1 MSLEA
6 VAELVVRDLAD
17 ELREHL
23 VGQLLLDVEDVSELV
38 QEELAGI
45 RDLGHGAPFL
55 VSTVPGRYPDRRPRN
70 RRRFRVPRTWKTTSV
85 DEKRAAGSIWHVLR
99 RAFVE
104 ARDDDVPMVARA
116 LAYSLFLA
124 IPAAALL
131 ALGVFSL
138 VADTGTVEELVARL
152 QTVMPEEATTLLSES
167 LERSTQS
174 HRGGVA
180 MTIAGLVLALW
191 TTTSAA
197 STLMSATTR
206 AFDRKDGEASCG
218 SGSSRSGSCWR
229 SVSVRHSCSRSSSSD
244 RTWSAGSAVRRASR
258 RSSPRRGGRS
268 SGHCSSPESCFAF
281 AVALALGPD
290 VDQRRWQ
297 LVTPGAVTALV
308 LWLLASSAFAI
319 YTSRF
324 GSYDKSW
331 GTISAVVVT
340 LVWLWL
346 TSAALLFGAE
356 INAEAQRLEERGR
369 ASERAA

>member
-1 MSLEA
+1 
-6 VAELVVRDLAD
+6 
-17 ELREHL
+17 
-23 VGQLLLDVEDVSELV
+23 VG
-38 QEELAGI
+38 
-45 RDLGHGAPFL
+45 
-55 VSTVPGRYPDRRPRN
+55 
-70 RRRFRVPRTWKTTSV
+70 
-85 DEKRAAGSIWHVLR
+85 EKRGSGVIWQVLR
-99 RAFVE
+99 RAVVE
-104 ARDDDVPMVARA
+104 ARDDDVPMVAQA

-131 ALGVFSL
+131 ALGIFSL
-138 VADTGTVEELVARL
+138 VADAGTVEELVGRL
-152 QTVMPEEATTLLSES
+152 QGVMPEEATTLLRQS
-167 LERSTQS
+167 LERSTQTQG
-174 HRGGVA
+174 RGLA

-197 STLMSATTR
+197 STLMSATTK
-206 AFDRKDGEASCG
+206 AFDRED
-218 SGSSRSGSCWR
+218 
-229 SVSVRHSCSRSSSSD
+229 
-244 RTWSAGSAVRRASR
+244 
-258 RSSPRRGGRS
+258 RRGFVRKRLLALVIVIALGLGAALVLS
-268 SGHCSSPESCFAF
+268 LLVFGPHVEHWVGGATGVPTLVAWAWWTLQWPVLVAGILFGF

-290 VDQRRWQ
+290 VDERRWR

-356 INAEAQRLEERGR
+356 INAEAQRAEERN
-369 ASERAA
+369 RAAVSHRAA

>member
-1 MSLEA
+1 M
-6 VAELVVRDLAD
+6 
-17 ELREHL
+17 
-23 VGQLLLDVEDVSELV
+23 
-38 QEELAGI
+38 
-45 RDLGHGAPFL
+45 
-55 VSTVPGRYPDRRPRN
+55 
-70 RRRFRVPRTWKTTSV
+70 

-99 RAFVE
+99 RAMAE

-138 VADTGTVEELVARL
+138 VADAGTVESLVGRL
-152 QTVMPEEATTLLSES
+152 QKVMPEEATTLLRES

-174 HRGGVA
+174 HGGGLA

-197 STLMSATTR
+197 STLMSATTK
-206 AFDRKDGEASCG
+206 AFDRED
-218 SGSSRSGSCWR
+218 
-229 SVSVRHSCSRSSSSD
+229 
-244 RTWSAGSAVRRASR
+244 
-258 RSSPRRGGRS
+258 RRGFVRKRLLALVIVLALGLGAALVLSLLVFGPHLERWV
-268 SGHCSSPESCFAF
+268 GGATGSPTLAAWMWWTLQWPLLVAGILFAF

-308 LWLLASSAFAI
+308 LWLLASSAFAV

-324 GSYDKSW
+324 GSYDKGW

-369 ASERAA
+369 VSKRAA

>member
-1 MSLEA
+1 
-6 VAELVVRDLAD
+6 
-17 ELREHL
+17 
-23 VGQLLLDVEDVSELV
+23 
-38 QEELAGI
+38 
-45 RDLGHGAPFL
+45 
-55 VSTVPGRYPDRRPRN
+55 
-70 RRRFRVPRTWKTTSV
+70 V
-85 DEKRAAGSIWHVLR
+85 DKKRAAGSIWRVLR
-99 RAFVE
+99 RAMAE

-138 VADTGTVEELVARL
+138 VADAGTVESLVGRL
-152 QTVMPEEATTLLSES
+152 QKVMPEEATTLLRES

-174 HRGGVA
+174 HRGGLA

-197 STLMSATTR
+197 STLMSATTK
-206 AFDRKDGEASCG
+206 AFDRED
-218 SGSSRSGSCWR
+218 
-229 SVSVRHSCSRSSSSD
+229 
-244 RTWSAGSAVRRASR
+244 
-258 RSSPRRGGRS
+258 RRGFVRKRLLALVIVLALGLGAALVLSLLVFGPHLERWV
-268 SGHCSSPESCFAF
+268 GGTTGSPTLAAWMWWTLQWPLLVAGILFAF

-308 LWLLASSAFAI
+308 LWLLASSAFAV

-324 GSYDKSW
+324 GSYDKGW

-369 ASERAA
+369 VSKRAA

>member
-1 MSLEA
+1 M
-6 VAELVVRDLAD
+6 
-17 ELREHL
+17 
-23 VGQLLLDVEDVSELV
+23 
-38 QEELAGI
+38 
-45 RDLGHGAPFL
+45 
-55 VSTVPGRYPDRRPRN
+55 
-70 RRRFRVPRTWKTTSV
+70 
-85 DEKRAAGSIWHVLR
+85 DEKRAAGSIWRVLR
-99 RAFVE
+99 RAMAE

-138 VADTGTVEELVARL
+138 VADAGTVESLVGRL
-152 QTVMPEEATTLLSES
+152 QKVMPEEATTLLRES

-174 HRGGVA
+174 HRGGLA

-197 STLMSATTR
+197 STLMSATTK
-206 AFDRKDGEASCG
+206 AFDRED
-218 SGSSRSGSCWR
+218 
-229 SVSVRHSCSRSSSSD
+229 
-244 RTWSAGSAVRRASR
+244 
-258 RSSPRRGGRS
+258 RRGFVRKRLLALVIVLALGLGAALVLSLLVFGPHLERWV
-268 SGHCSSPESCFAF
+268 GGTTGSPTLAAWMWWTLQWPLLVAGILFAF

-290 VDQRRWQ
+290 VDRRRWQ

-308 LWLLASSAFAI
+308 LWLLASSAFAV

-324 GSYDKSW
+324 GSYDKGW

-369 ASERAA
+369 VSKRAA